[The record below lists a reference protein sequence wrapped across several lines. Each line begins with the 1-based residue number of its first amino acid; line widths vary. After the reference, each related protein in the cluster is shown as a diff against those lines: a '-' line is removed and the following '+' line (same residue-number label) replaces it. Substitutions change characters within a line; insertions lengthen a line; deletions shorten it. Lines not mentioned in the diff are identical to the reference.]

1 MDATIDVSLETSIDR
16 IRKKYNEQLKQ
27 CKYLPGIVRA
37 FFGTDFSLGD
47 TLGSKILC
55 NVIGC
60 LAMIIFTKLPF
71 LSKIVYGILISLAIN
86 MVFTPIVRKHTANVD
101 LKRKN
106 IEIARDAEI
115 RMVLDT
121 YRQKIMANEAIVA
134 PISAEIVKKIRNE
147 YIAADN
153 GADHEFIQFVLAS
166 CFYKDHVTFS
176 NSESY
181 IDSFRFSDKRIDNLS
196 SIYKC
201 QAVGEAAVQLGFD
214 EVSPLF
220 YGYMVGVV
228 ANSKLDY
235 ANQNATIVLAIKV
248 KNRNYIPTKSI

>member
-16 IRKKYNEQLKQ
+16 INKKYNEQLNQ

-37 FFGTDFSLGD
+37 FFGTDFLLDD
-47 TLGSKILC
+47 TVGSKILC

-101 LKRKN
+101 LKREK
-106 IEIARDAEI
+106 IEIARDTEI

-121 YRQKIMANEAIVA
+121 CRQKIMANKAIVA
-134 PISAEIVKKIRNE
+134 SISSKIASIIENE
-147 YIAADN
+147 HITADN
-153 GADHEFIQFVLAS
+153 GTDHEFIQLSLTS
-166 CFYKDHVTFS
+166 CFYKDRVIFS
-176 NSESY
+176 NSEDY
-181 IDSFRFSDKRIDNLS
+181 FGELAFTAIRINNMS

-220 YGYMVGVV
+220 YGYIVGVV

-235 ANQNATIVLAIKV
+235 ARQNATIDLAIKV